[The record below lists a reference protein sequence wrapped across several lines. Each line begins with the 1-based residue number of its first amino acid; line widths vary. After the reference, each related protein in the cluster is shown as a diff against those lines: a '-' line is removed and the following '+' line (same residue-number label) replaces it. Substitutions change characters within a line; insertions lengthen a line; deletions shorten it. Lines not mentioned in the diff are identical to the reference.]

1 MMLPVRNLR
10 LKIVNYSIIFL
21 FITIFYFS
29 TKNQSYCFSIKEDC
43 SKIFSNKLV
52 SKAIPQLFLLGT
64 VGGGF
69 YLTSQITKVIPDEYS
84 YLSNIVTFASGMAV
98 VAVGAPIFRKF
109 MPIIDKQAFKISLMP
124 QSQPMKEVPSQS
136 LGQVWESMNA
146 HFDVNSQMAINQ
158 VLKVQDLISSTVT
171 RILSFKG
178 SPSDRQKYALY
189 QFVWLASIYHKFF
202 YYISP
207 NDQTTAYSVSMMAST
222 ILGLNFSKLKEDCLQ
237 LLTKLYPDDTSYYQT
252 LLASWF
258 DELIKNSLL
267 QCIPDTPDTST
278 IPSPLH

>member
-1 MMLPVRNLR
+1 MIAVGRKVRSLVVVF
-10 LKIVNYSIIFL
+10 LVVFL
-21 FITIFYFS
+21 FIASVFVFTH
-29 TKNQSYCFSIKEDC
+29 QEAYCFSIKESC
-43 SKIFSNKLV
+43 TKIFSNKLV
-52 SKAIPQLFLLGT
+52 AKSVPQIFLLGT

-69 YLTSQITKVIPDEYS
+69 YLTSQITQVIPEEYS

-98 VAVGAPIFRKF
+98 VAIGAPIFRKF
-109 MPIIDKQAFKISLMP
+109 MPIIDKQAFKISLIP
-124 QSQPMKEVPSQS
+124 QAQPMEEVPSQS
-136 LGQVWESMNA
+136 LGKVWEAMNA

-178 SPSDRQKYALY
+178 DPYDRQKYALY

-222 ILGLNFSKLKEDCLQ
+222 ILGINFSKLKEDCLH
-237 LLTKLYPDDTSYYQT
+237 LLTKLYPDDTSYYT
-252 LLASWF
+252 VLLSSWF
-258 DELIKNSLL
+258 DELIKDSLL
-267 QCIPDTPDTST
+267 QCIPDISDNATLPPPMD
-278 IPSPLH
+278 